1 MTAETVGGQVEI
13 TVRDS
18 GIGIAADEL
27 PQIFETFAQAA
38 PALERSHGGLGIGLS
53 LVRGLVELHGGTI
66 EAQSGGPRLGSTFV
80 VRLPITEPALTPS
93 IAGGDT
99 VPRPK
104 SGKRR
109 ILIVDDNRDAADT
122 MAIML
127 ETMGHETRTVYDGR
141 GGLQLAADYRPEVVL
156 LDIGLPEI
164 NGYEVARQ
172 IRQQP
177 WGKEIVLI
185 ALTGWG
191 KEEEHRRAADAGFDY
206 HLTKPADVG
215 RLETLIAQER
225 RAEK

>member
-1 MTAETVGGQVEI
+1 M
-13 TVRDS
+13 
-18 GIGIAADEL
+18 
-27 PQIFETFAQAA
+27 PQ
-38 PALERSHGGLGIGLS
+38 
-53 LVRGLVELHGGTI
+53 
-66 EAQSGGPRLGSTFV
+66 
-80 VRLPITEPALTPS
+80 
-93 IAGGDT
+93 
-99 VPRPK
+99 PK

-122 MAIML
+122 MAVML

-141 GGLQLAADYRPEVVL
+141 GGLKLAADYRPDVVL

-172 IRQQP
+172 IREQP

-191 KEEEHRRAADAGFDY
+191 KEEDKRRAADAGFDY

-215 RLETLIAQER
+215 RLETLIAQDAGR
-225 RAEK
+225 RNKSWLSEPALNSLCVGVNRRDTNNTEIRPRRGQSD